1 MALFLIS
8 YDLRKTKNY
17 QTLWDEMDRLD
28 AFKPLESVYLANLT
42 DTASDVRDHL
52 KGFID
57 DDDGLLVVEFDEK
70 PAAFKCKQGT
80 AQWLKDH
87 FG

>member
-1 MALFLIS
+1 MALFVIS
-8 YDLRKTKNY
+8 YDLRKNKDY
-17 QTLWDEMDRLD
+17 QALWDEMERLE
-28 AFKPLESVYLANLT
+28 AFKPLESVYLVDLNNS
-42 DTASDVRDHL
+42 ASEVRDHF

-57 DDDGLLVVEFDEK
+57 GDDGLLVIEFDTK

-80 AQWLKDH
+80 AKWIADY

>member
-1 MALFLIS
+1 MALFLVS

-17 QTLWDEMDRLD
+17 QPLWDEMERLE
-28 AFKPLESVYLANLT
+28 AFKPLESVYLVNLT
-42 DTASDVRDHL
+42 DNITDVRDHL
-52 KGFID
+52 KGYID
-57 DDDGLLVVEFDEK
+57 SDDGLLVVEFDKK

-80 AQWLKDH
+80 AQWLKDN